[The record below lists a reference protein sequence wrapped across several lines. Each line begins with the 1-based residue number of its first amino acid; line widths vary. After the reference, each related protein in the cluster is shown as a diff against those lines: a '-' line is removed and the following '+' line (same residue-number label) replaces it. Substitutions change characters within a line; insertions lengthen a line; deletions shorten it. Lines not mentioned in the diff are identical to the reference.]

1 MDTIAARIFLPDVVF
16 LPGEGNP
23 DRLDDSPGIG
33 SFVAGEENWVA
44 LAAIQ
49 RMVEPNPPGCL
60 TLSGPPGSGKT
71 HLLGLLCRLWKE
83 IWPGCS
89 VVYSPASEYGQNFV
103 EAIASR
109 HSLMSR
115 QRWENADLVVLDDLQ
130 FLAGYPAAQEELV
143 ALLRAA
149 ERGKLHVAVASRI
162 PPWYIDDLNP
172 QIGDILQGGLSAPLQ
187 LPGEDAR
194 RFLLRR
200 AFRRQLVAVS
210 DAALELFVEKV
221 TGSPREILGFAMKL
235 HQAVGRGPVDYSL
248 ARAFLRQ
255 NAPRPTTTVDR
266 VAKVTARYFG
276 IRLKDLRG
284 PGRTRSE
291 VLARN
296 VAMYLAQRLT
306 GASLQQIGKYFGGR
320 DHTTVGHSCRKIEL
334 IAQSDPAIQKAL
346 LMITDHVVPGQT
358 HTFSQTGQNSIP
370 MA

>member
-1 MDTIAARIFLPDVVF
+1 VDAIAARIFLPEVIF
-16 LPGEGNP
+16 LPGESNP
-23 DRLDDSPGIG
+23 DRLDDSLGTG
-33 SFVAGEENWVA
+33 CFVAGEENWLA

-49 RMVEPNPPGCL
+49 RMVEPHPPGCL
-60 TLSGPPGSGKT
+60 TLFGPPGSGKT
-71 HLLGLLCRLWKE
+71 HLLGVLCRLWKE

-89 VVYSPASEYGQNFV
+89 VIYLPASEYRQAFV
-103 EAIASR
+103 EAITSR
-109 HSLMSR
+109 HILTSR
-115 QRWENADLVVLDDLQ
+115 RRWQDADLVVLDDLQ

-143 ALLRAA
+143 ALLHAA
-149 ERGKLHVAVASRI
+149 ERGKPHVAVACRI
-162 PPWYIDDLNP
+162 PPWYMDDLNP

-187 LPGEDAR
+187 LPGEEAR

-200 AFRRQLVAVS
+200 AFRRQSLIVT
-210 DAALELFVEKV
+210 DAALQLFVEEV

-248 ARAFLRQ
+248 ARAFLRR
-255 NAPRPTTTVDR
+255 NAPRPTTTIDR
-266 VAKVTARYFG
+266 VAKATARYFS
-276 IRLKDLRG
+276 IRLKELRG

-334 IAQSDPAIQKAL
+334 ICQSDPAIQKAL
-346 LMITDHVVPGQT
+346 VMITDRVVPGHT
-358 HTFSQTGQNSIP
+358 HTFSQPSHDAVP
-370 MA
+370 VS